1 MAVPASSTARLSSG
15 VTDTSHTRGSRSSP
29 MSVKSSKALAD
40 IRNLLAGTCPSP
52 VGDEVTAANA
62 DSRSNAFAA
71 AEGAPRPSL
80 PPAPQ
85 PRTRGALAAQISR
98 SAPPRSCTTRRC
110 RSLSR
115 RRCSARAEATSPR
128 RARSLCGQV
137 PRRAV
142 RPRTS
147 ASSRSRP
154 AWITF
159 GGDRLTSRWRRS
171 PSCSTASAPHDSPR
185 TLTIAVCRGRT
196 LASRRGRRALDYLH
210 TRDRI
215 FVVDGYAGWDP
226 KYRVNVRVL
235 CSRAYHALFMKNM
248 LVRR

>member
-1 MAVPASSTARLSSG
+1 
-15 VTDTSHTRGSRSSP
+15 
-29 MSVKSSKALAD
+29 MSVKSSKAIAD
-40 IRNLLAGTCPSP
+40 IRNLLAGTCPPP

-71 AEGAPRPSL
+71 AEGAPRPLCL
-80 PPAPQ
+80 PHRSPEQ
-85 PRTRGALAAQISR
+85 PRTRGAIAAQISR
-98 SAPPRSCTTRRC
+98 SALPRSCTTRRC

-128 RARSLCGQV
+128 QARSLCGQV

-154 AWITF
+154 ALITC